1 MKGEMHDFFAK
12 TRPSRLF
19 LAVAL
24 PGAVSMLASSLYA
37 CVDGVLV
44 GRFLGS
50 TAFAAQSFI
59 FSFVVI
65 NFALADLIGV
75 GSAVPISISLGR
87 GDEEQANNIFS
98 CACAMI
104 VAAGAVIGAALYFA
118 APLIARLMGAE
129 GELARLAVEYLR
141 VYAVCSPLTTII
153 FAVDN
158 YLRVCGYV
166 RGSMALNIFMSAIS
180 CALEFLFLGVL
191 GFGIW
196 GASLATCLG
205 MMVSAAIAFAPFFL
219 GRAQL
224 RFRRPRF
231 SFAMTR
237 RIVAAGAP
245 NFLNNIA
252 GRVTSIMMNMLLI
265 RLGGADAVSVYG
277 ILMTI
282 EYLVLA
288 LCYGLCGAD
297 AVSVYGILMTIEYLV
312 LALCYGLCD
321 GLQPAVGYNWGAG
334 RYGRVKAIE
343 KYCFASSA
351 AVSFTSAAV
360 IFIFPAQIASL
371 FISDASPAFIEMA
384 VYAMRLFSATY
395 LLRWFSFATQSYM
408 LAVER
413 PAGATAISLST
424 ALIFPVLLI
433 FLLRPLG
440 LTGLWLNFAG
450 TALLAALLSL
460 EVSLEVL
467 RRFKKE
473 LRGIALTRLLKKA
486 ARQ

>member
-50 TAFAAQSFI
+50 TAFAAQS
-59 FSFVVI
+59 I

-141 VYAVCSPLTTII
+141 VYAICSPLTTII

-166 RGSMALNIFMSAIS
+166 RGSMALNIFI
-180 CALEFLFLGVL
+180 EFLFLGVL

-288 LCYGLCGAD
+288 LCYGLC
-297 AVSVYGILMTIEYLV
+297 
-312 LALCYGLCD
+312 D
-321 GLQPAVGYNWGAG
+321 GLQPAT
-334 RYGRVKAIE
+334 E
-343 KYCFASSA
+343 F
-351 AVSFTSAAV
+351 
-360 IFIFPAQIASL
+360 
-371 FISDASPAFIEMA
+371 
-384 VYAMRLFSATY
+384 
-395 LLRWFSFATQSYM
+395 
-408 LAVER
+408 
-413 PAGATAISLST
+413 
-424 ALIFPVLLI
+424 
-433 FLLRPLG
+433 
-440 LTGLWLNFAG
+440 
-450 TALLAALLSL
+450 
-460 EVSLEVL
+460 
-467 RRFKKE
+467 
-473 LRGIALTRLLKKA
+473 
-486 ARQ
+486 

>member
-1 MKGEMHDFFAK
+1 
-12 TRPSRLF
+12 
-19 LAVAL
+19 
-24 PGAVSMLASSLYA
+24 
-37 CVDGVLV
+37 
-44 GRFLGS
+44 
-50 TAFAAQSFI
+50 
-59 FSFVVI
+59 
-65 NFALADLIGV
+65 
-75 GSAVPISISLGR
+75 
-87 GDEEQANNIFS
+87 
-98 CACAMI
+98 MI

-180 CALEFLFLGVL
+180 CALEFLFLASSASGY
-191 GFGIW
+191 G

-288 LCYGLCGAD
+288 LCYGLC
-297 AVSVYGILMTIEYLV
+297 
-312 LALCYGLCD
+312 D

-360 IFIFPAQIASL
+360 IFTFPAQIASL

-395 LLRWFSFATQSYM
+395 LLRWFSFASQSYM

-413 PAGATAISLST
+413 PAERRRSL
-424 ALIFPVLLI
+424 FR
-433 FLLRPLG
+433 RPSYSDAADIPAASARTYRAVAQFRG
-440 LTGLWLNFAG
+440 HGSARG
-450 TALLAALLSL
+450 AALARSPAPLQK
-460 EVSLEVL
+460 
-467 RRFKKE
+467 R
-473 LRGIALTRLLKKA
+473 A
-486 ARQ
+486 ARHSADKTAEKSREAVKKQKFTGRPQLRASPFRT

>member
-1 MKGEMHDFFAK
+1 MERRTHDFFTK

-19 LAVAL
+19 FAVAV
-24 PGAVSMLASSLYA
+24 PGAISMLASSLYA
-37 CVDGVLV
+37 VADGVLV
-44 GRFLGS
+44 GRFLGAQ
-50 TAFAAQSFI
+50 AFAAQSFV

-87 GDEEQANNIFS
+87 GEEERANNIFS

-104 VAAGAVIGAALYFA
+104 VAAGAAVGAALFFA
-118 APLIARLMGAE
+118 APLLMRLMGAE

-166 RGSMALNIFMSAIS
+166 RGSMALNIFMSILS
-180 CALEFLFLGVL
+180 CSLELLFLGIF

-196 GASLATCLG
+196 GAALATCLG

-231 SFAMTR
+231 SCAMTR

-288 LCYGLCGAD
+288 LCYGLC
-297 AVSVYGILMTIEYLV
+297 
-312 LALCYGLCD
+312 D

-334 RYGRVKAIE
+334 RYGRVKSIE
-343 KYCFASSA
+343 KLCFASSA
-351 AVSFTSAAV
+351 AVSLAASAV
-360 IFIFPAQIASL
+360 IFLFPARIASL
-371 FISDASPAFIEMA
+371 FIADAGAEFMETA
-384 VYAMRLFSATY
+384 VFALRLFSATY
-395 LLRWFSFATQSYM
+395 LARWFSFATQSYM

-413 PAGATAISLST
+413 PAPAAAISLST
-424 ALIFPVLLI
+424 AFVFPVLLM

-460 EVSLEVL
+460 EVL
-467 RRFKKE
+467 RRFKKD
-473 LRGIALTRLLKKA
+473 LRGIAIARALEKP

>member
-1 MKGEMHDFFAK
+1 MKGHTHDFFIK

-19 LAVAL
+19 FALAV
-24 PGAVSMLASSLYA
+24 PGAISMLASSLYA
-37 CVDGVLV
+37 VADGVLV
-44 GRFLGS
+44 GRFLGAQ
-50 TAFAAQSFI
+50 AFAAQSFV

-75 GSAVPISISLGR
+75 GSAVPVSISLGR
-87 GDEEQANNIFS
+87 GEDEEADNIFS

-104 VAAGAVIGAALYFA
+104 VAAGAAVGALLYFA
-118 APLIARLMGAE
+118 APLLMSLMGAE
-129 GELARLAVEYLR
+129 GEFARLAVEYLR

-158 YLRVCGYV
+158 YLRVCGFV
-166 RGSMALNIFMSAIS
+166 RGSMALNIFMSVLS
-180 CALEFLFLGVL
+180 FALELLFLAVF

-196 GASLATCLG
+196 GAALATCLG
-205 MMVSAAIAFAPFFL
+205 MMICALIAFTPFIL

-237 RIVAAGAP
+237 RIIAAGAP

-288 LCYGLCGAD
+288 LCYGLC
-297 AVSVYGILMTIEYLV
+297 
-312 LALCYGLCD
+312 D

-334 RYGRVKAIE
+334 RRGRVKAIE
-343 KYCFASSA
+343 RYCFASSA
-351 AVSFTSAAV
+351 AVSLTAAAV
-360 IFIFPAQIASL
+360 IFLFPARITSL
-371 FISDASPAFIEMA
+371 FIADGGSAFMETA
-384 VYAMRLFSATY
+384 VFALRLFSATY
-395 LLRWFSFATQSYM
+395 LARWFSFAMQSYM

-413 PAGATAISLST
+413 PAGAAAISFST
-424 ALIFPVLLI
+424 AFVFPVLLVV
-433 FLLRPLG
+433 LLRPLG

-460 EVSLEVL
+460 EVL

-473 LRGIALTRLLKKA
+473 LRAAALTRILKNPA
-486 ARQ
+486 GR

>member
-141 VYAVCSPLTTII
+141 V
-153 FAVDN
+153 
-158 YLRVCGYV
+158 CGYV

-205 MMVSAAIAFAPFFL
+205 MMVSAAIAFAPFSL

-265 RLGGADAVSVYG
+265 RLG
-277 ILMTI
+277 
-282 EYLVLA
+282 
-288 LCYGLCGAD
+288 GAD

-460 EVSLEVL
+460 EVL

>member
-1 MKGEMHDFFAK
+1 MKGDMHDFFAK
-12 TRPSRLF
+12 TRPARLF
-19 LAVAL
+19 AAVAL
-24 PGAVSMLASSLYA
+24 PGAISMLASSLYA
-37 CVDGVLV
+37 CIDGVLV

-104 VAAGAVIGAALYFA
+104 VAAGAAIGAALYFA

-180 CALEFLFLGVL
+180 CALEFLFLGVF

-288 LCYGLCGAD
+288 LCYGLC
-297 AVSVYGILMTIEYLV
+297 
-312 LALCYGLCD
+312 D

-334 RYGRVKAIE
+334 R
-343 KYCFASSA
+343 C
-351 AVSFTSAAV
+351 
-360 IFIFPAQIASL
+360 
-371 FISDASPAFIEMA
+371 
-384 VYAMRLFSATY
+384 
-395 LLRWFSFATQSYM
+395 
-408 LAVER
+408 
-413 PAGATAISLST
+413 
-424 ALIFPVLLI
+424 
-433 FLLRPLG
+433 
-440 LTGLWLNFAG
+440 
-450 TALLAALLSL
+450 
-460 EVSLEVL
+460 
-467 RRFKKE
+467 
-473 LRGIALTRLLKKA
+473 
-486 ARQ
+486 

>member
-1 MKGEMHDFFAK
+1 
-12 TRPSRLF
+12 
-19 LAVAL
+19 
-24 PGAVSMLASSLYA
+24 
-37 CVDGVLV
+37 
-44 GRFLGS
+44 
-50 TAFAAQSFI
+50 
-59 FSFVVI
+59 
-65 NFALADLIGV
+65 
-75 GSAVPISISLGR
+75 
-87 GDEEQANNIFS
+87 
-98 CACAMI
+98 
-104 VAAGAVIGAALYFA
+104 
-118 APLIARLMGAE
+118 
-129 GELARLAVEYLR
+129 
-141 VYAVCSPLTTII
+141 
-153 FAVDN
+153 
-158 YLRVCGYV
+158 
-166 RGSMALNIFMSAIS
+166 
-180 CALEFLFLGVL
+180 
-191 GFGIW
+191 
-196 GASLATCLG
+196 
-205 MMVSAAIAFAPFFL
+205 
-219 GRAQL
+219 
-224 RFRRPRF
+224 
-231 SFAMTR
+231 
-237 RIVAAGAP
+237 
-245 NFLNNIA
+245 
-252 GRVTSIMMNMLLI
+252 
-265 RLGGADAVSVYG
+265 
-277 ILMTI
+277 
-282 EYLVLA
+282 
-288 LCYGLCGAD
+288 
-297 AVSVYGILMTIEYLV
+297 MTIEYLV

-460 EVSLEVL
+460 EVL

>member
-1 MKGEMHDFFAK
+1 MAEMHEFFTK

-19 LAVAL
+19 FSVAV
-24 PGAVSMLASSLYA
+24 PGAISMLASSLYA
-37 CVDGVLV
+37 VADGVLV

-50 TAFAAQSFI
+50 TAFAAQSFV

-87 GDEEQANNIFS
+87 GDEEAANNIFS

-104 VAAGAVIGAALYFA
+104 TAAGAVVGALLFFA
-118 APLIARLMGAE
+118 APLLMRAMGAE

-158 YLRVCGYV
+158 YLRVCGFV
-166 RGSMALNIFMSAIS
+166 RGSMALNIFMSLFS
-180 CALEFLFLGVL
+180 CALEFLFLAVF

-196 GASLATCLG
+196 GAALATCLG
-205 MMVSAAIAFAPFFL
+205 MMVCAALAFAPFVL

-252 GRVTSIMMNMLLI
+252 GRVTSIAMNMLLI
-265 RLGGADAVSVYG
+265 RLGGP
-277 ILMTI
+277 
-282 EYLVLA
+282 
-288 LCYGLCGAD
+288 D

-321 GLQPAVGYNWGAG
+321 ALQPAVGYNWGA
-334 RYGRVKAIE
+334 RRFGRVKAIE
-343 KYCFASSA
+343 KLCFASSA
-351 AVSFTSAAV
+351 AVSLASAAV
-360 IFIFPAQIASL
+360 IFLFPARIASL
-371 FISDASPAFIEMA
+371 FIAEASPAFMETA
-384 VYAMRLFSATY
+384 VFALRLFAATY
-395 LLRWFSFATQSYM
+395 LTRWFSFASQSYM

-413 PAGATAISLST
+413 PAGAAAISLST
-424 ALIFPVLLI
+424 AFVFPLLLI
-433 FLLRPLG
+433 VLLRPLG

-450 TALLAALLSL
+450 TSLLAALLAL
-460 EVSLEVL
+460 FVL
-467 RRFKKE
+467 RRFKKD
-473 LRGIALTRLLKKA
+473 LRAAALTRALRK
-486 ARQ
+486 

>member
-141 VYAVCSPLTTII
+141 VYAICSPLTTII

-288 LCYGLCGAD
+288 LCYGLC
-297 AVSVYGILMTIEYLV
+297 
-312 LALCYGLCD
+312 D

-360 IFIFPAQIASL
+360 IFIFPAHIASL
-371 FISDASPAFIEMA
+371 FISDASPAFTEMA

-460 EVSLEVL
+460 EVL

>member
-1 MKGEMHDFFAK
+1 
-12 TRPSRLF
+12 
-19 LAVAL
+19 
-24 PGAVSMLASSLYA
+24 
-37 CVDGVLV
+37 
-44 GRFLGS
+44 
-50 TAFAAQSFI
+50 
-59 FSFVVI
+59 
-65 NFALADLIGV
+65 
-75 GSAVPISISLGR
+75 
-87 GDEEQANNIFS
+87 
-98 CACAMI
+98 MI

-141 VYAVCSPLTTII
+141 VYAICSPLTTII

-288 LCYGLCGAD
+288 LCYGLC
-297 AVSVYGILMTIEYLV
+297 
-312 LALCYGLCD
+312 D

-360 IFIFPAQIASL
+360 IFTFPAQIASL

-460 EVSLEVL
+460 EVL